1 VTSDVA
7 APQPAARGR
16 TVIDERVRRQLI
28 ERAALSVPGVLAR
41 RTMVPGRTLPAVTLG
56 GDRGAETVDVQVA
69 ATWPFDGAAV
79 LDAVRAGVAG
89 ELATTLAER
98 PDRVGV
104 TITRVESGRTPAQV
118 ADAYDDD
125 PGAGPIDARHRRF
138 APRRAATA
146 TYSGVL
152 IAVGLIAAGAVAI
165 REALT
170 SADPWIAPA
179 LRWAA
184 DLQWQW
190 WVWPV
195 ATLSAVLGLGLL
207 VASVTPRRRTH
218 ISVGDHVWV
227 PRGTVGDWS
236 VVDRETLDLDSTG
249 EMR

>member
-1 VTSDVA
+1 MTSDVV
-7 APQPAARGR
+7 APLPAARGR
-16 TVIDERVRRQLI
+16 TVIDDRVRRQLI

-56 GDRGAETVDVQVA
+56 GDRGAGTVDVQIA
-69 ATWPFDGAAV
+69 AAWPVEGAAV
-79 LDAVRAGVAG
+79 LDAVRAAVAG
-89 ELATTLAER
+89 ELAATLAEH
-98 PDRVGV
+98 PDRVEV
-104 TITRVESGRTPAQV
+104 TITRVESDRTPAQV

-125 PGAGPIDARHRRF
+125 PGAGPIEVRHRRF

-190 WVWPV
+190 WVWPLAV
-195 ATLSAVLGLGLL
+195 AAAVVGLVLL

-218 ISVGDHVWV
+218 VSVGDHIWV
-227 PRGTVGDWS
+227 PRSKARDWAFPDGETV
-236 VVDRETLDLDSTG
+236 DLDSAG
-249 EMR
+249 EAR